1 MSMESIN
8 AWVGAHVVSLLLG
21 LILLVVTA
29 ALLHWRGRPAWSDD
43 VPVPLLHRRATV
55 WIVVAGLCAFAALA
69 FAIDA
74 GGRLVTFDQRVTAH
88 VAATLGESS
97 LRLMAAISELG
108 APDVL
113 TALGVLVALGLLLTG
128 HRLLGVA
135 WCATVLGSGFV
146 ISLSKQVFERPR
158 PVHEHGF
165 ALESSWSFPSGHAS
179 GSLVFYGML
188 AYIAMVRLP
197 SRWHLPLALGAL
209 VMILAIGAT
218 RVLLQV
224 HYVSDVA
231 AGYAVGL
238 AWLALGVMLTEWLR
252 TAHRPPTSGLPP
264 DPA

>member
-1 MSMESIN
+1 MMETIN
-8 AWVGAHVVSLLLG
+8 AWIGAHVGSLILG
-21 LILLVVTA
+21 LFVLVATA
-29 ALLHWRGRPAWSDD
+29 ALLRWRGRPPWSDD
-43 VPVPLLHRRATV
+43 LPVPLLHRRATV
-55 WIVVAGLCAFAALA
+55 WTIVAGLVAFVLLALA
-69 FAIDA
+69 LDA
-74 GGRLVTFDQRVTAH
+74 EGRLVAFDQRVTAKA
-88 VAATLGESS
+88 AATLGDTA
-97 LRLMAAISELG
+97 LQLVAAVSELG

-113 TALGVLVALGLLLTG
+113 TALGVLVALGLLFTG

-146 ISLSKQVFERPR
+146 ITLFKQVFERPR

-165 ALESSWSFPSGHAS
+165 ALETSWSFPSGHAS

-197 SRWHLPLALGAL
+197 PRWHAPVGIAALLL
-209 VMILAIGAT
+209 VLAIGAT

-224 HYVSDVA
+224 HYLSDVA

-252 TAHRPPTSGLPP
+252 TAHRSKPTDTSG
-264 DPA
+264 

>member
-1 MSMESIN
+1 MEAITE
-8 AWVGAHVVSLLLG
+8 WIGAHVGTLILG
-21 LILLVVTA
+21 LIVLVATA
-29 ALLHWRGRPAWSDD
+29 AFLRWRGRPAWSDD
-43 VPVPLLHRRATV
+43 LPVPLLHRRATI
-55 WIVVAGLCAFAALA
+55 WSVVVGLCAFTGLALA
-69 FAIDA
+69 LDA
-74 GGRLVTFDQRVTAH
+74 GGRLVAFDERVTTK
-88 VAATLGESS
+88 AAETLGDTA
-97 LRLMAAISELG
+97 LGLIAALSELG

-146 ISLSKQVFERPR
+146 ITLFKQTFERPR

-165 ALESSWSFPSGHAS
+165 ALETSWSFPSGHAS

-197 SRWHLPLALGAL
+197 PRWHLPVAICALLL
-209 VMILAIGAT
+209 VLAIGAT
-218 RVLLQV
+218 RVMLQV

-231 AGYAVGL
+231 AGYAIGL

-252 TAHRPPTSGLPP
+252 TAHRPKPV
-264 DPA
+264 DPGG

>member
-1 MSMESIN
+1 MMETIN
-8 AWVGAHVVSLLLG
+8 AWIGAHVGSLILG
-21 LILLVVTA
+21 LFVLVATA
-29 ALLHWRGRPAWSDD
+29 ALLRWRGRPPWSDD
-43 VPVPLLHRRATV
+43 LPVPLLHRRATV
-55 WIVVAGLCAFAALA
+55 WTIVAGLVAFVLLALA
-69 FAIDA
+69 LDA
-74 GGRLVTFDQRVTAH
+74 
-88 VAATLGESS
+88 AATLGDTA
-97 LRLMAAISELG
+97 LQLVAAVSELG

-113 TALGVLVALGLLLTG
+113 TALGVLVALGLLFTG

-146 ISLSKQVFERPR
+146 ITLFKQVFERPR

-165 ALESSWSFPSGHAS
+165 ALETSWSFPSGHAS

-197 SRWHLPLALGAL
+197 PRWHAPVGIAALLL
-209 VMILAIGAT
+209 VLAIGAT

-224 HYVSDVA
+224 HYLSDVA

-252 TAHRPPTSGLPP
+252 TAHRSKPTDTSG
-264 DPA
+264 